1 MWRLAPSRE
10 RMFGMKLPPAGLAAF
25 ALASVLV
32 AAACGGGAAEPG
44 GDVGIT
50 PRPGA
55 AQSPAGEPQ
64 PAATAATPA
73 AAVPTVFLPEVKSL
87 EHLSAEVEVPPLPA
101 SFAPPRDDAALAA
114 LVRSTLGGFQG
125 EYSVVV
131 RNLEDGRS
139 ASLNAGRVYYAASL
153 FKLALLLEAY
163 RQQDAGEIDFSELL
177 TLEKKYADYDL
188 GTLEDL
194 GLAEGDMLTV
204 ADAIRAM
211 IIVSDTPTAVMIQD
225 LVNPARVDQ
234 TLRSLGI
241 NDMSVTTYD
250 LPTTAHDMAL
260 LMAAVAAGE
269 GVSEESRREML
280 ALLLQESIRDGI
292 PSGAPPNSAVA
303 HKSGNFT
310 DATHD
315 VALVWGA
322 GGPYVI
328 AVLSNRSWDSEPIRA
343 VSRAVWDYFAA
354 HP

>member
-1 MWRLAPSRE
+1 
-10 RMFGMKLPPAGLAAF
+10 MKCLRVGLPAF
-25 ALASVLV
+25 ALVLLLV
-32 AAACGGGAAEPG
+32 AVGCGGGGAAGPAD
-44 GDVGIT
+44 DVGIT
-50 PRPGA
+50 PRSGPVL
-55 AQSPAGEPQ
+55 SSEEEPQ
-64 PAATAATPA
+64 PSATPVTP

-87 EHLSAEVEVPPLPA
+87 EHLSAEVEVPPLPPAFA
-101 SFAPPRDDAALAA
+101 SPRDDAALAA
-114 LVRSTLGGFQG
+114 LVRSTLSGFEG

-163 RQQDAGEIDFSELL
+163 RQRDAGELDFAELL
-177 TLEKKYADYDL
+177 TLEEKYVEYDL
-188 GTLEDL
+188 NTLEDL
-194 GLAEGDMLTV
+194 GLEEGDMLTL
-204 ADAIRAM
+204 ADALKAM
-211 IIVSDTPTAVMIQD
+211 IIVSDTPTAVMVQD
-225 LVNPARVDQ
+225 KVNPWRVDQ
-234 TLRSLGI
+234 TLKSLGI
-241 NDMSVTTYD
+241 TDMSVTTYD
-250 LPTTAHDMAL
+250 LPTTAGDMAL

-269 GVSEESRREML
+269 GVSEGSRREML

-292 PSGAPPNSAVA
+292 PSGVPPNLAVA

-315 VALVWGA
+315 VALVWGP

-328 AVLSNRSWDSEPIRA
+328 AVLSDRSWDSRPIAA

>member
-1 MWRLAPSRE
+1 
-10 RMFGMKLPPAGLAAF
+10 MKLPPVGLLAF
-25 ALASVLV
+25 ALVLFLV
-32 AAACGGGAAEPG
+32 AAACGGGAAEPAS
-44 GDVGIT
+44 DVGIT
-50 PRPGA
+50 PRSGPV
-55 AQSPAGEPQ
+55 QSPEEEPQ
-64 PAATAATPA
+64 HSATP
-73 AAVPTVFLPEVKSL
+73 AAVPTVSLPEVESL
-87 EHLSAEVEVPPLPA
+87 EHLSADVDVPALPA
-101 SFAPPRDDAALAA
+101 AFAPPRDDAALTA
-114 LVRSTLGGFQG
+114 LVRSTLSGFEG

-163 RQQDAGEIDFSELL
+163 RQHDAGEIDFAELL
-177 TLEKKYADYDL
+177 TLEEKYVEYDL
-188 GTLEDL
+188 NTLEDL
-194 GLAEGDMLTV
+194 GLREGDMLTV
-204 ADAIRAM
+204 ADALKAM

-225 LVNPARVDQ
+225 LVNPARVNQ

-250 LPTTAHDMAL
+250 LPTTAQDMAL

-269 GVSEESRREML
+269 GVSAESRREML

-292 PSGAPPNSAVA
+292 PSGVPPNSAVA

-315 VALVWGA
+315 VALVWGP

-328 AVLSNRSWDSEPIRA
+328 AVLSDRSWDSEPIRA